1 MANPFLLAVIIL
13 LTIAGIAGLVLF
25 MLRPTKEELVKEDAI
40 NDQRVS
46 SQWAGGLDGG
56 GGGGGGGGPLH

>member
-56 GGGGGGGGPLH
+56 GGGPLH

>member
-1 MANPFLLAVIIL
+1 MANPFLLVVIIL
-13 LTIAGIAGLVLF
+13 LSIAGIAGLVLF
-25 MLRPTKEELVKEDAI
+25 MLRPTKEELVKEDAV

-56 GGGGGGGGPLH
+56 GGGGGPLH